1 MDGVTFALLTGLVAS
16 VSPTGSAAAVVS
28 VSIGQRPC
36 AALWAGTA
44 AARVIQGSVAAVAA
58 LALLSRFGA
67 GAFIF
72 APWQYVVIGSVG
84 VGLVVSATLS
94 LVRGRGRVREFS
106 EDELHEPAMAF
117 ATGFGIVI
125 SSTRQWL
132 FATAVVAR
140 LGDGRAE
147 PAVTALVFG
156 IYILAA
162 SWVTLSLLTYRW
174 VRPHGGEETF
184 TRIHDLVMRHAHQ
197 LGPAIV
203 LAFGLL
209 FVGLAIDG
217 YARLGVVDLLGNLV
231 M

>member
-1 MDGVTFALLTGLVAS
+1 MDGVTFALLTGFVAS
-16 VSPTGSAAAVVS
+16 VSPAGSAAAVVS

-36 AALWAGTA
+36 LALWAGTA
-44 AARVIQGSVAAVAA
+44 AARVVQGSVAAVAA

-67 GAFIF
+67 GAFIL
-72 APWQYVVIGSVG
+72 APWQYVVIGFAG
-84 VGLVVSATLS
+84 VGLVISGTVSL
-94 LVRGRGRVREFS
+94 LRGRGHVREFS
-106 EDELHEPAMAF
+106 EDELFEPAVAF
-117 ATGFGIVI
+117 GTGFGIVI

-140 LGDGRAE
+140 LGDGRVA
-147 PAVTALVFG
+147 PAFTAFAFG
-156 IYILAA
+156 LYILAA
-162 SWVTLSLLTYRW
+162 SWFTLSLLAYRW
-174 VRPHGGEETF
+174 ARPHGGEETF

-203 LAFGLL
+203 VAFGLL

-217 YARLGVVDLLGNLV
+217 YARLGMIDLLGDLV